1 MMSVLLIDE
10 LKICLIEKKEKKR
23 KSIDITM
30 SFDSVRTP
38 QPPHPNK

>member
-10 LKICLIEKKEKKR
+10 LKICLIEKKKR
-23 KSIDITM
+23 KLIDITM

-38 QPPHPNK
+38 QPPHPIK